1 MKKVLLIVVMM
12 LYSTIAFAQ
21 DNVIGFWTTIDD
33 ETKQPKSVVQIYE
46 YNGHYF
52 GRVVDVLKN
61 KQATAKIPGNPPI
74 IGLDIIWDL
83 KKDGNKYTGG
93 KILDPQKGKVYGC
106 EIWREKVKKDGDR
119 QRKAARKQATLD
131 VMDVIRE
138 LKALY
143 DEELITEAE
152 YNEKKEKLLKK
163 I

>member
-1 MKKVLLIVVMM
+1 MKKVLLVVVMM

-33 ETKQPKSVVQIYE
+33 ETKQPTSVVQIYE

-61 KQATAKIPGNPPI
+61 KQATARIPGNPPI

-106 EIWREKVKKDGDR
+106 EIWRENNTLIVRGKIAFLGRNQTWLPNTVKR
-119 QRKAARKQATLD
+119 SLPLSVQ
-131 VMDVIRE
+131 
-138 LKALY
+138 
-143 DEELITEAE
+143 
-152 YNEKKEKLLKK
+152 
-163 I
+163 